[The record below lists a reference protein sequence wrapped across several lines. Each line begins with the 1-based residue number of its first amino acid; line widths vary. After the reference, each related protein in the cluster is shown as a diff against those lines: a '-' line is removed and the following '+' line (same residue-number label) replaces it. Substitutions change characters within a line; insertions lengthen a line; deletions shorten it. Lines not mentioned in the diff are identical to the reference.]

1 LRQNFHLS
9 NTFYH
14 TRDEELIVVIKASS
28 YDFLLIEGRKKGFSP
43 TGEFG
48 LLKFLLLL
56 QNRVYNEGF

>member
-1 LRQNFHLS
+1 
-9 NTFYH
+9 
-14 TRDEELIVVIKASS
+14 VIKASS